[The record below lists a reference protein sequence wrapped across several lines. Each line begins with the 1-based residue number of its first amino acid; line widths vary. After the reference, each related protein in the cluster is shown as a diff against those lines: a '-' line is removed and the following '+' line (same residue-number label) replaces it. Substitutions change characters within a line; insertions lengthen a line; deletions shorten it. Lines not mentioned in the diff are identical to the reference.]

1 MLVDIQ
7 NSFMYPIYLQDV
19 IHYMYYALSAY
30 GWPMFLMTHSKTG
43 MCQLCTKVRCC
54 CFSYCRS
61 TKETADII
69 EDNCCYCNYAAM
81 KKMLSITEA
90 EVIYTTYHVDVAE
103 TPFFVA
109 IDYTKQ
115 KIVVSIRG
123 TLSMQDVL
131 TDLNAEGEVLPLEPR
146 RDDWVGHKG
155 MVQAAVY
162 IRSKLDEERLL
173 QRAQMHN
180 IERKTDQFGLVIVGH
195 SLGAG
200 TAAILS
206 ILLKPHYPTLLC
218 YSYSPPGG
226 KYLIIFL
233 YILCN
238 SNDTSSFLKYA
249 YSETTTKKSYY
260 CLRFLFSSMS
270 YFYTI
275 FLISC
280 HYYFP
285 CALLP
290 LVSLYICGLVSG
302 LLR

>member
-1 MLVDIQ
+1 M
-7 NSFMYPIYLQDV
+7 YLQDV

-54 CFSYCRS
+54 CFSYCRN

-81 KKMLSITEA
+81 KKMLSITEC

-109 IDYTKQ
+109 VDYTKQ

-162 IRSKLDEERLL
+162 IRSILDDERLL
-173 QRAQMHN
+173 YRAQTHN

-200 TAAILS
+200 AAAILS
-206 ILLKPHYPTLLC
+206 ILLKPLYPTLLC

-226 KYLIIFL
+226 KNNLLFIHIIQ
-233 YILCN
+233 N
-238 SNDTSSFLKYA
+238 ETSSFP
-249 YSETTTKKSYY
+249 SI
-260 CLRFLFSSMS
+260 SSM
-270 YFYTI
+270 YARTEWI
-275 FLISC
+275 TK
-280 HYYFP
+280 HDK
-285 CALLP
+285 
-290 LVSLYICGLVSG
+290 
-302 LLR
+302 

>member
-1 MLVDIQ
+1 M
-7 NSFMYPIYLQDV
+7 V
-19 IHYMYYALSAY
+19 IHFMHYALSAY

-54 CFSYCRS
+54 CFSCCRS
-61 TKETADII
+61 NKDTTDII
-69 EDNCCYCNYAAM
+69 DDNCCYCNYAAM
-81 KKMLSITEA
+81 KKMLQLTEA
-90 EVIYTTYHVDVAE
+90 EVIYTTFHVDVGE

-109 IDYTKQ
+109 VDYTKE

-123 TLSMQDVL
+123 TLSMKDVL

-162 IRSKLDEERLL
+162 IRNKLEDENLI
-173 QRAQMHN
+173 QRAQQHN
-180 IERKTDQFGLVIVGH
+180 LERKTDGFGLVIVGH

-206 ILLKPHYPTLLC
+206 ILLKPHYPSVLC

-226 KYLIIFL
+226 KFNHNET
-233 YILCN
+233 YILLFCLSIMLFYV
-238 SNDTSSFLKYA
+238 SNISSTFH
-249 YSETTTKKSYY
+249 
-260 CLRFLFSSMS
+260 MP
-270 YFYTI
+270 FYTSYSYLFY
-275 FLISC
+275 FL
-280 HYYFP
+280 
-285 CALLP
+285 
-290 LVSLYICGLVSG
+290 CGSVLVSG

>member
-1 MLVDIQ
+1 MNVIC
-7 NSFMYPIYLQDV
+7 LQYNFVFTQMV
-19 IHYMYYALSAY
+19 IHFMHYALSAY

-54 CFSYCRS
+54 CFSCCRS
-61 TKETADII
+61 NKHTTDII
-69 EDNCCYCNYAAM
+69 DDNCCYCNYAAM
-81 KKMLSITEA
+81 RKMLQMTEA
-90 EVIYTTYHVDVAE
+90 EVIYTTFHVDVGE

-109 IDYTKQ
+109 CDYTKE

-123 TLSMQDVL
+123 TLSMKDVL

-162 IRSKLDEERLL
+162 IKNKLEDENLI
-173 QRAQMHN
+173 QRAQQHN
-180 IERKTDQFGLVIVGH
+180 LERKTDTFGLVIVGH

-206 ILLKPHYPTLLC
+206 ILLKPQHPSLLC

-226 KYLIIFL
+226 KF
-233 YILCN
+233 N
-238 SNDTSSFLKYA
+238 HNDTFL
-249 YSETTTKKSYY
+249 
-260 CLRFLFSSMS
+260 
-270 YFYTI
+270 
-275 FLISC
+275 LIHESC
-280 HYYFP
+280 GVFF
-285 CALLP
+285 
-290 LVSLYICGLVSG
+290 LVSLHDIFIMSYVYRCFYVLFTHPISLLVLFLLLHIFVAG

>member
-1 MLVDIQ
+1 
-7 NSFMYPIYLQDV
+7 
-19 IHYMYYALSAY
+19 
-30 GWPMFLMTHSKTG
+30 
-43 MCQLCTKVRCC
+43 
-54 CFSYCRS
+54 
-61 TKETADII
+61 
-69 EDNCCYCNYAAM
+69 M

-109 IDYTKQ
+109 VDYTKE

-155 MVQAAVY
+155 MVQAAIY
-162 IRSKLDEERLL
+162 IRSKLEEERLI
-173 QRAQMHN
+173 QRAQLHN

-226 KYLIIFL
+226 KYIYVHIIQM
-233 YILCN
+233 
-238 SNDTSSFLKYA
+238 THP
-249 YSETTTKKSYY
+249 
-260 CLRFLFSSMS
+260 LFSSTHGKRMKELLLLEILF
-270 YFYTI
+270 FYDAVH
-275 FLISC
+275 L
-280 HYYFP
+280 
-285 CALLP
+285 
-290 LVSLYICGLVSG
+290 
-302 LLR
+302 